1 MLRGEYMRKQF
12 KAFSLLS
19 LAVILGASTSAA
31 IFSSQT
37 KTINKT
43 EAVYTPGITYTN
55 GDGATYY
62 NGISS
67 SLTGTSLLSALQ
79 SLNKTKRQKTI
90 GYSSMGTSSSSS
102 AYVYTDYKLG
112 TATQKDSNGQ
122 TYGTTIAS
130 FYSGSAT
137 TSWNREHV
145 WPNSHGGNAV
155 EADIHMPRPTIP
167 AENGSRGNSF
177 YVEGK
182 CSSTSG
188 WDPAM
193 ESFGDASYR
202 GDSARI
208 IFYCVV
214 AESKYQ
220 LIEADS
226 HSTSNSNKDYMMG
239 KLSDMLKW
247 NIENPVTDREKA
259 RNEGAEYLQGN
270 RNPFIDHPEYACK
283 IWGNTNDKTKEIC
296 SHDTSG
302 DTTGG
307 GGEEEETTVTISQ
320 STASLNID
328 DELNLSAT
336 SSDGTSLTWSI
347 SDNTI
352 AELSSTVSSSGSF
365 IKITAK
371 KAGNATIYAQNSS
384 GAKASCAITVRSS
397 GGSGQTGELEE
408 LEISFTQNKTADTD
422 KNGVR
427 WSTSGGYTAG
437 NSYMQLTANTSCISN
452 ETPISVDTDSDISI
466 TANIRTYDGAGGN
479 IQIGAYNQS
488 DTLVSNVLTLTPSN
502 NNLNDYS
509 GTISFT
515 DTTSHDITIKITKG
529 GTGKI
534 GISGL
539 SIAYTSYSSTPSKV
553 LTGITVSGATTNYKI
568 GDAFSFDGTVTAT
581 YDDES
586 SAEVSPTSVSTPDM
600 STSGNKTVTV
610 TYKEGSVTKTATYT
624 IYVAPAPT
632 LTSITITGTPTKKNY
647 YDGDTFVSTGLTVT
661 ANYSDESSVNVTKDV
676 TWSPSPLTVGTTEVT
691 ATYQGKTAT
700 ITGITVSAVSL
711 VSISTSD
718 QTEELQLNGSFSYD
732 GTCTALYSNGSTK
745 VVVPQINSSSVNVTK
760 LGTYTVTLSYT
771 ESGVTKQTTYQIK
784 VVEEPFVNTIE
795 AFYDM
800 EVGAL
805 NDYTFYG
812 IFMGYS
818 ERTRSGKTYYD
829 MFIGNGDY
837 AILLYGSTQTKP
849 TYSPYQTYL
858 SVTGGYL
865 TIYENLYEVS
875 TYVNSKNYPVTVNVL
890 TSEQA
895 SSKVL
900 PITTY
905 TIDGT
910 ELGNSTTD
918 QRTASRSAMVNGI
931 VESVSGT
938 IDGTSNEPTAVLSL
952 NNGNKAKVFIKKNA
966 GLDYEKLAE
975 NITVGN
981 EVTLKGFTAIYKE
994 TYQLTF
1000 PEVVEA
1006 SSTYTAEDFAND
1018 LLTLT
1023 NDVCSSSINKES
1035 SLSGIWITLEFDNY
1049 SILTSENKQA
1059 LLEANAD
1066 ENGSII
1072 EQAMA
1077 RYDQICRKYE
1087 SCQNFIGRGSANRSV
1102 ASILPVSTTNNSTIM
1117 VVIIVSIICISLSC
1131 CVLFIKKKKNY

>member
-1 MLRGEYMRKQF
+1 MLKGEHMGKHF
-12 KAFSLLS
+12 KTFTLLS
-19 LAVILGASTSAA
+19 LAVILGASTSAT
-31 IFSSQT
+31 ILHSQRE
-37 KTINKT
+37 TINKT
-43 EAVYTPGITYTN
+43 EALYTPGVTYTN

-90 GYSSMGTSSSSS
+90 GYSAMGTSSSSS
-102 AYVYTDYKLG
+102 PYIYTDYKLG
-112 TATQKDSNGQ
+112 TTTQKDSNGQ

-130 FYSGSAT
+130 FYSGSST
-137 TSWNREHV
+137 SSWNREHV

-214 AESKYQ
+214 AESRFQ

-226 HSTSNSNKDYMMG
+226 HSTSNNNKDYMMG

-283 IWGNTNDKTKEIC
+283 IWGNTNDATKAIC
-296 SHDTSG
+296 SRDTSG

-307 GGEEEETTVTISQ
+307 DDQDTTTVTISQ
-320 STASLNID
+320 STASLNVD
-328 DELNLSAT
+328 DEINLSAT
-336 SSDGTSLTWSI
+336 SSDGTSITWST
-347 SDNTI
+347 SDSTV
-352 AELSSTVSSSGSF
+352 AQLSSTNSSSGSF

-371 KAGNATIYAQNSS
+371 KAGNATIFAQNSS
-384 GAKASCAITVRSS
+384 GAKASCVVRVRSS
-397 GGSGQTGELEE
+397 GGSGQGGEAVE
-408 LEISFTQNKTADTD
+408 LDIDFTQNKTSDTD
-422 KNGVR
+422 KNGVV
-427 WSTSGGYTAG
+427 WATTGGCTGG
-437 NSYMQLTANTSCISN
+437 NSYMQLTSNTSCISN
-452 ETPISVDTDSDISI
+452 QTPISVDTDSDISI
-466 TANIRTYDGAGGN
+466 TANMRNYGGNGGN

-488 DTLVSNVLTLTPSN
+488 GTLVSNNLTLTPAT
-502 NNLNDYS
+502 NNLADYS
-509 GTISFT
+509 GTLSFT
-515 DTTSHDITIKITKG
+515 DKSDSEITIKVTRG
-529 GTGKI
+529 GSNSI

-539 SIAYTSYSSTPSKV
+539 NISYTSSSSTPARV
-553 LTGITVSGATTNYKI
+553 LTGISVSEATTSYKV
-568 GDAFSFDGTVTAT
+568 GDAFSFDGKVTAS
-581 YDDES
+581 YDNGDT
-586 SAEVSPTSVSTPDM
+586 AVVSPTSVSTPDM
-600 STSGNKTVTV
+600 STAGNKTITV
-610 TYKEGSVTKTATYT
+610 TYKEGTVTKTAEYT
-624 IYVAPAPT
+624 ISVAA
-632 LTSITITGTPTKKNY
+632 LNSITITGTPTKKNY
-647 YDGDTFVSTGLTVT
+647 YEGDSFVPTGLTVT
-661 ANYSDESSVNVTKDV
+661 ANYSNGSSVDVTKDV
-676 TWSPSPLTVGTTEVT
+676 TWSPSPLTAGIEEVT
-691 ATYQGKTAT
+691 ATYSGKTAKVS
-700 ITGITVSAVSL
+700 GITVSAVSL
-711 VSISTSD
+711 VSISTSG
-718 QTEELQLNGSFSYD
+718 QSEELKQNVTFVYN

-745 VVVPQINSSSVNVTK
+745 TVTPQVDSSQVNMSK
-760 LGTYTVTLSYT
+760 IGTYTVTLSYT
-771 ESGVTKQTTYQIK
+771 EGGITKQTTYQVS

-805 NDYTFYG
+805 NSYTFYG

-818 ERTRSGKTYYD
+818 ERTRNSKTYYD

-858 SVTGGYL
+858 SITGGYL

-875 TYVNSKNYPVTVNVL
+875 TYVNSTNYPVTITEL
-890 TSEQA
+890 TAEQA
-895 SSKVL
+895 ASKVL

-918 QRTASRSAMVNGI
+918 QRTASRSAMVSGV

-938 IDGTSNEPTAVLSL
+938 IDGTSNEPTAILSL
-952 NNGNKAKVFIKKNA
+952 NNGNTAKVFIKKNA
-966 GLDYEKLAE
+966 GLNYEKLAE
-975 NITVGN
+975 KVTVGS

-1006 SSTYTAEDFAND
+1006 VATYTAENFAAD
-1018 LLTLT
+1018 LLELT
-1023 NDVCSSSINKES
+1023 NDVCLSSGNKEN

-1059 LLEANAD
+1059 LLDAEAN
-1066 ENGSII
+1066 EHGTII

-1077 RYDQICRKYE
+1077 RYDQICRKYA
-1087 SCQNFIGRGSANRSV
+1087 SCNNFIGRTSAIPHSNL
-1102 ASILPVSTTNNSTIM
+1102 ADITKTPIDMSIT
-1117 VVIIVSIICISLSC
+1117 IIVISGMSLIS
-1131 CVLFIKKKKNY
+1131 VIAAAYILKKKRQ